1 MKKKIIYNF
10 FVNKSILITGGTG
23 SLGNQLVKI
32 FLKDFKLKRLIIFSR
47 DELKQSEMIKEYTSS
62 DKRGILR
69 FFLGDVRDL
78 DRLKFSMKNVDF
90 VIHAA
95 ALKHVDTAEYNP
107 MEYVNTN
114 IVGGK
119 NVTEAAFHNK
129 VNKVVALSTD
139 KAANPINLYGATKL
153 VSDKLFVSSNNIS
166 GSQKT
171 RFSVVRY
178 GNVVGSRGS
187 VLPFFIDL
195 KNKNS
200 KFFPITDLKMTR
212 FWITLEQSAYLVLN
226 SFLRMYGGEI
236 FVPKI
241 PSIKIVDLAKAVD
254 SNKKIKF
261 IGIRPGEKLS
271 EILCS
276 KDEYFNT
283 IEFNNYYVLKP
294 SIKFIDEKI
303 SYLKSKDGEK
313 GKFVKEDFEYSS
325 SKNENFLSISD
336 LKKFMNNEFSK

>member
-69 FFLGDVRDL
+69 FFMGDVRDL
-78 DRLKFSMKNVDF
+78 ERLKFSMKNVDF

-95 ALKHVDTAEYNP
+95 ALKHVDMAEYNP

-129 VNKVVALSTD
+129 VNKVIALSTD

-153 VSDKLFVSSNNIS
+153 VSDKLFVSSNKI
-166 GSQKT
+166 
-171 RFSVVRY
+171 FSC
-178 GNVVGSRGS
+178 
-187 VLPFFIDL
+187 
-195 KNKNS
+195 
-200 KFFPITDLKMTR
+200 
-212 FWITLEQSAYLVLN
+212 
-226 SFLRMYGGEI
+226 
-236 FVPKI
+236 KI
-241 PSIKIVDLAKAVD
+241 
-254 SNKKIKF
+254 
-261 IGIRPGEKLS
+261 R
-271 EILCS
+271 
-276 KDEYFNT
+276 
-283 IEFNNYYVLKP
+283 
-294 SIKFIDEKI
+294 
-303 SYLKSKDGEK
+303 
-313 GKFVKEDFEYSS
+313 
-325 SKNENFLSISD
+325 
-336 LKKFMNNEFSK
+336 